1 MPVKPGWVR
10 GVILT
15 LVSTRIISYT
25 CLIGCVHMTFRPNPG
40 KHWNTSQQ
48 ETDPVPSTPL
58 SFGSWGHPTSFTF
71 SAVMLPLWQ
80 CSHHLQTPPEVQ
92 PARSPFPSLFPSSWK
107 NTSIMCSDLA
117 RRGRASFWVTG
128 FQFCRNYDWLTDS
141 IELCGQD
148 WIVALHT
155 THQKA
160 TASSFLEPWKPD
172 TRDMMTVVNDRKK
185 RVGRIWESTELLLC

>member
-1 MPVKPGWVR
+1 MCPHDLQAKSRKTLEHISAGDRPGPFNSS
-10 GVILT
+10 VIWILGSPY
-15 LVSTRIISYT
+15 LFHF
-25 CLIGCVHMTFRPNPG
+25 LGCNVTSVAVQPPPPN
-40 KHWNTSQQ
+40 S
-48 ETDPVPSTPL
+48 
-58 SFGSWGHPTSFTF
+58 
-71 SAVMLPLWQ
+71 
-80 CSHHLQTPPEVQ
+80 PEVQ

-185 RVGRIWESTELLLC
+185 RVGRTWEPTELLLC